1 MVKDKR
7 QKTEQ
12 LVLGCIN
19 LIRYQELQRQRV
31 KIIWTWQILRIAY
44 WEKQDRQRSM
54 IFDDSFRPIICLF
67 IRYILLSSKCTL
79 KRRNKIFY

>member
-12 LVLGCIN
+12 LVLECIN

-31 KIIWTWQILRIAY
+31 KIIWTWQILQIAY
-44 WEKQDRQRSM
+44 WKKQDRQCSM

-67 IRYILLSSKCTL
+67 IRCILLSSKCTL
-79 KRRNKIFY
+79 KRRSKIFN